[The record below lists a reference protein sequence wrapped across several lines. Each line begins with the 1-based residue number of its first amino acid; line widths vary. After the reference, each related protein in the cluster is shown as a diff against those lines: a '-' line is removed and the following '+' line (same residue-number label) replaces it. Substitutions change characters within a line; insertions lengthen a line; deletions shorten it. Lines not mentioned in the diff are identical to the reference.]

1 MKKLIAIICVL
12 LAIFIGMYIYQR
24 QEKEKIVTAEEVSD
38 IEQYISK
45 IYMWKEVTQDA
56 LPTFD
61 SINNA
66 PETWIWEVVKKNLDI
81 YEEILYDEIQEKA
94 KEIFGKDFSKKFP
107 EEGNDN
113 FLYNPEQ
120 KTYQATSIE
129 LDSNNDAFLLN
140 NIEKTKEGYKVEIIE
155 YIEDYSEENNIETNE
170 ETEFMIHIKN
180 TQEEE
185 IANVKNTEGKD
196 KIIEQVKAN
205 IDKFQK
211 TTINLKLEE
220 NKLFPISCIRSKE

>member
-24 QEKEKIVTAEEVSD
+24 QEKEKIVTAEEVSN

-56 LPTFD
+56 LP
-61 SINNA
+61 
-66 PETWIWEVVKKNLDI
+66 
-81 YEEILYDEIQEKA
+81 EILYDEIQEKA

-140 NIEKTKEGYKVEIIE
+140 NIEKTKEGYKVELIE

-170 ETEFMIHIKN
+170 ETEYTIHIKN
-180 TQEEE
+180 TKDEE
-185 IANVKNTEGKD
+185 IFSVKN
-196 KIIEQVKAN
+196 IE
-205 IDKFQK
+205 KFQK
-211 TTINLKLEE
+211 ITINLKLEE
-220 NKLFPISCIRSKE
+220 NEIYITSSVRSE

>member
-24 QEKEKIVTAEEVSD
+24 QEKEKIVTAEEVSN

-56 LPTFD
+56 LPEFN
-61 SINNA
+61 SINEA
-66 PETWIWEVVKKNLDI
+66 PEKWVWKVVKKNLDI
-81 YEEILYDEIQEKA
+81 YDEILYDEIQEKA

-140 NIEKTKEGYKVEIIE
+140 NIEKTKEGYKVELIE

-170 ETEFMIHIKN
+170 ETEYTIHIKN
-180 TQEEE
+180 TKDEE
-185 IANVKNTEGKD
+185 IFSVKNTEGKD
-196 KIIEQVKAN
+196 KIIEQVKSN
-205 IDKFQK
+205 IEKFQK
-211 TTINLKLEE
+211 ITINLKLEE
-220 NKLFPISCIRSKE
+220 NEIYITSSVRSE

>member
-24 QEKEKIVTAEEVSD
+24 QEKEKIVTAEEVSN

-56 LPTFD
+56 LPEFN
-61 SINNA
+61 SINEA
-66 PETWIWEVVKKNLDI
+66 PEKWVWEVVKKNLDI
-81 YEEILYDEIQEKA
+81 YDEILYDEIQEKA

-113 FLYNPEQ
+113 FLYNQEQ

-140 NIEKTKEGYKVEIIE
+140 NIEKTKEGYKVELIE

-170 ETEFMIHIKN
+170 ETEYTIHIKN
-180 TQEEE
+180 TKDEE
-185 IANVKNTEGKD
+185 IFSVKNTEGKD
-196 KIIEQVKAN
+196 KIIEQVKSN
-205 IDKFQK
+205 IEKFQK
-211 TTINLKLEE
+211 ITINLKLEE
-220 NKLFPISCIRSKE
+220 NEIYITSSVRSE

>member
-1 MKKLIAIICVL
+1 MKKLVAIICVL
-12 LAIFIGMYIYQR
+12 LAIFIGMYIYQK
-24 QEKEKIVTAEEVSD
+24 QEKEKIVTAEEVSN

-45 IYMWKEVTQDA
+45 IYMWKEVTKNA

-61 SINNA
+61 SINDA
-66 PETWIWEVVKKNLDI
+66 PEEWIWEVVKKNLDV
-81 YEEILYDEIQEKA
+81 YDEILYDEIQEKA

-140 NIEKTKEGYKVEIIE
+140 NIEKTKEGYKIELIE
-155 YIEDYSEENNIETNE
+155 YIEDYSEENNIETDE

-180 TQEEE
+180 TRDEE

-205 IDKFQK
+205 IDKFEK
-211 TTINLKLEE
+211 KIINLKIEE
-220 NKLFPISCIRSKE
+220 DKLFLVSCIRSEE

>member
-24 QEKEKIVTAEEVSD
+24 KEKEKIVTAEEVSD

-56 LPTFD
+56 LPEFN
-61 SINNA
+61 SINEA
-66 PETWIWEVVKKNLDI
+66 PEKWVWEVVKKNLDI
-81 YEEILYDEIQEKA
+81 YDEILYDEIQEKA

-140 NIEKTKEGYKVEIIE
+140 NIEKTKEGYKVELIE

-170 ETEFMIHIKN
+170 ETEYTIHIKN
-180 TQEEE
+180 TKDEE
-185 IANVKNTEGKD
+185 IFSVKNTEGKD
-196 KIIEQVKAN
+196 KTIEQVKLN
-205 IDKFQK
+205 KDKFQK
-211 TTINLKLEE
+211 ITINLKLEE
-220 NKLFPISCIRSKE
+220 NEIYITSSVRSE

>member
-24 QEKEKIVTAEEVSD
+24 QEKEKIVTAEEVSN

-56 LPTFD
+56 LPEFN
-61 SINNA
+61 SINEA
-66 PETWIWEVVKKNLDI
+66 PEKWVWEVVKKNLDI
-81 YEEILYDEIQEKA
+81 YDEILYDEIQEKA

-140 NIEKTKEGYKVEIIE
+140 NIEKTKEGYKVELIE

-170 ETEFMIHIKN
+170 ETEYTIHIKN
-180 TQEEE
+180 TKDEE
-185 IANVKNTEGKD
+185 IFSVKNTEGKD
-196 KIIEQVKAN
+196 KIIEQVKSN
-205 IDKFQK
+205 IEKFQK
-211 TTINLKLEE
+211 ITINLKLEE
-220 NKLFPISCIRSKE
+220 NEIYITSSVRSE

>member
-56 LPTFD
+56 LPEFN
-61 SINNA
+61 SINEA
-66 PETWIWEVVKKNLDI
+66 PEKWVWEVVKKNLDI
-81 YEEILYDEIQEKA
+81 YDEILYDEIQEKA

-140 NIEKTKEGYKVEIIE
+140 NIEKTKEGYKVELIE

-170 ETEFMIHIKN
+170 ETEYTIHIKN
-180 TQEEE
+180 TKDEE
-185 IANVKNTEGKD
+185 IFSVKNTEGKD
-196 KIIEQVKAN
+196 KTIEQVKLN
-205 IDKFQK
+205 KDKFQK
-211 TTINLKLEE
+211 ITINLKLEE
-220 NKLFPISCIRSKE
+220 NEIYITSSVRSE